1 MPWVADNGVTMDL
14 QLRDKLAI
22 VTGSSK
28 GIGHAIATA
37 WRTRARTCGERPVRG
52 SSPTT

>member
-1 MPWVADNGVTMDL
+1 MTDNGSTMDL

-28 GIGHAIATA
+28 GIGHAIATSLAREGARA
-37 WRTRARTCGERPVRG
+37 W
-52 SSPTT
+52 

>member
-1 MPWVADNGVTMDL
+1 MDL

-28 GIGHAIATA
+28 GIGHAIAAA
-37 WRTRARTCGERPVRG
+37 WRVKAHA
-52 SSPTT
+52 SS